1 MSERVS
7 KHSPKKLLQPGLG
20 TGAALLLLLG
30 MIFYGFFDRPDVFS
44 GGEARLDCLSEN
56 VEIYFD
62 EYSIKHINAANLP
75 DLFRA
80 VGYLHASTHLAEMD
94 RLLRVATGQMAAARG
109 EKFIDLDVAARRLGF
124 SAKARQIQPQLS
136 TPAKVV
142 LEAYCEGVNAFIA
155 TQKRSVAQSFRLS
168 GYQPLHW
175 EPAGCLAILQLQQ
188 WAYSC
193 SWDEKIVVY
202 MTSEVFGSE
211 RTAAGFPSLSNT
223 QVLPH
228 SEHKDAFFDALTR
241 LYREG
246 VELRRA
252 IALCPGREEALVWAI
267 ADPNLPYERALLG
280 FESNY
285 LDPAEL
291 LLDLLTPE
299 LQLYGL
305 FTAGMPIALAGCNC
319 ESAWGYNRCVDEN
332 IDLLVFPVAPAREQY
347 LAADGWK
354 EITRRTEQIEIRHKA
369 DRAMTFYQI
378 DQNVVLDFP
387 AAAADSVIN
396 VLTVA
401 WRGVTADEVNG
412 RIAVMLSRDPVENA
426 ISDSAPAGLIFASPS
441 SIIKNEDVRPYNSS
455 TENLPVDFSGDDS
468 LSAHSFNVR
477 PTKGL
482 FYPGNQA
489 DRMLAFARQAD
500 LTSLPSVAER
510 LRINTLETDKYF
522 RKIVAAAR
530 YSLCDSL
537 FTRTAEFEASRAL
550 LTWDGSYRG
559 SSMGA
564 TVYRTFTDNL
574 LRNVYADELYL
585 VTRETF
591 RQFAAA
597 NDFALRN
604 LTSLL
609 EKGESSWFDDLHT
622 PEKTEWQG
630 EIIRQS
636 FHEAVQQLEKSYSAN
651 LSEWQWGRVWQDF
664 QIDRPQRHQR
674 SGKDR
679 QSSRTLIMQAAGSQ
693 SEIYC
698 SSFNP
703 ECGVRPANL
712 YRHRFDVIRDCR
724 QIIVL
729 NSEPSR

>member
-1 MSERVS
+1 
-7 KHSPKKLLQPGLG
+7 
-20 TGAALLLLLG
+20 
-30 MIFYGFFDRPDVFS
+30 
-44 GGEARLDCLSEN
+44 
-56 VEIYFD
+56 
-62 EYSIKHINAANLP
+62 
-75 DLFRA
+75 
-80 VGYLHASTHLAEMD
+80 
-94 RLLRVATGQMAAARG
+94 
-109 EKFIDLDVAARRLGF
+109 
-124 SAKARQIQPQLS
+124 
-136 TPAKVV
+136 
-142 LEAYCEGVNAFIA
+142 
-155 TQKRSVAQSFRLS
+155 
-168 GYQPLHW
+168 
-175 EPAGCLAILQLQQ
+175 
-188 WAYSC
+188 
-193 SWDEKIVVY
+193 
-202 MTSEVFGSE
+202 
-211 RTAAGFPSLSNT
+211 
-223 QVLPH
+223 
-228 SEHKDAFFDALTR
+228 
-241 LYREG
+241 
-246 VELRRA
+246 
-252 IALCPGREEALVWAI
+252 
-267 ADPNLPYERALLG
+267 
-280 FESNY
+280 
-285 LDPAEL
+285 
-291 LLDLLTPE
+291 
-299 LQLYGL
+299 
-305 FTAGMPIALAGCNC
+305 
-319 ESAWGYNRCVDEN
+319 
-332 IDLLVFPVAPAREQY
+332 
-347 LAADGWK
+347 
-354 EITRRTEQIEIRHKA
+354 
-369 DRAMTFYQI
+369 MTFYQI

-585 VTRETF
+585 VTRENSGSSR
-591 RQFAAA
+591 RQTILPCA
-597 NDFALRN
+597 N

-609 EKGESSWFDDLHT
+609 EKGESSWFDDLHRG
-622 PEKTEWQG
+622 KNG
-630 EIIRQS
+630 V
-636 FHEAVQQLEKSYSAN
+636 A
-651 LSEWQWGRVWQDF
+651 GRNNPACRSTKPYNNWRKVTQPTYLNGNGVAFWQDF

-674 SGKDR
+674 SGKR
-679 QSSRTLIMQAAGSQ
+679 QTIQRTLIMQAAGSQ

-703 ECGVRPANL
+703 GGGVRPANL
-712 YRHRFDVIRDCR
+712 IA
-724 QIIVL
+724 IGL
-729 NSEPSR
+729 M